1 MTMLP
6 ASHADDVAYW
16 YYQLDA
22 SKHHRAAGGRGS
34 AAASDFVAACPRV
47 APGVAD
53 RAYIAGRRFA
63 PGQFAVA
70 GLRQSLLYGGGRP
83 HASILAQL
91 LLCGGG
97 AWRRGERGQAAG
109 RPMAAS
115 RVCFR

>member
-1 MTMLP
+1 MIMFP

-34 AAASDFVAACPRV
+34 AGESDFGAACPRV

-70 GLRQSLLYGGGRP
+70 GLRPSLLYGGGRP
-83 HASILAQL
+83 LASTLPQL
-91 LLCGGG
+91 LFLGCRGRRRVQAG
-97 AWRRGERGQAAG
+97 A
-109 RPMAAS
+109 
-115 RVCFR
+115 